1 MSIVA
6 ARDGGLSLAG
16 ARMMWASTHLA
27 RAMAVLPYLLEHCA
41 VYQLTDTALQPDA
54 ALPYFDGL
62 RVALRALHD
71 QSLTACVAYPDLA
84 SLLSGPPRSQH
95 DLAEGVF
102 ASRLTAVREAQPDDR
117 HRARVLSAGGQH
129 AGAWLAVFPMT
140 MWATAR
146 ARHFQLALAM
156 RLGCA
161 LPELLPVR
169 GAHPICGAA
178 ACGALHDEFG
188 FHPGVCRAGNRW
200 GLWTTRHDAFQAM
213 LVHVLRILGC
223 TAASCSVGAGN
234 WFGAAG
240 VRPGSRGYRRADVV
254 MAHYYGP
261 GRHLFLDCAITDP
274 CSGGALSAVPSSA
287 TSSGV
292 AAEQRAEKK
301 VAKYGP
307 LAASVSS
314 MFRPAV
320 VERFGACCDGL
331 VGLVSMLCGER
342 QRDGLRDGDYAF
354 SASSRSTYT
363 ASLLVFAAVMADAAM
378 IERVVGVDASDAA
391 PARYGGAP
399 ARHAWVADVPGQRE
413 IEGMG
418 GRFWYEAQ

>member
-1 MSIVA
+1 M
-6 ARDGGLSLAG
+6 
-16 ARMMWASTHLA
+16 
-27 RAMAVLPYLLEHCA
+27 
-41 VYQLTDTALQPDA
+41 
-54 ALPYFDGL
+54 
-62 RVALRALHD
+62 
-71 QSLTACVAYPDLA
+71 
-84 SLLSGPPRSQH
+84 
-95 DLAEGVF
+95 
-102 ASRLTAVREAQPDDR
+102 
-117 HRARVLSAGGQH
+117 
-129 AGAWLAVFPMT
+129 
-140 MWATAR
+140 
-146 ARHFQLALAM
+146 
-156 RLGCA
+156 
-161 LPELLPVR
+161 
-169 GAHPICGAA
+169 
-178 ACGALHDEFG
+178 
-188 FHPGVCRAGNRW
+188 
-200 GLWTTRHDAFQAM
+200 
-213 LVHVLRILGC
+213 
-223 TAASCSVGAGN
+223 
-234 WFGAAG
+234 
-240 VRPGSRGYRRADVV
+240 
-254 MAHYYGP
+254 
-261 GRHLFLDCAITDP
+261 
-274 CSGGALSAVPSSA
+274 PSSA